1 MTTEDWND
9 PFAEDEAA
17 RERERRRAER
27 AARRRGQRAERTQRQ
42 GALAERVK
50 GVMARSGGDGDGGPL
65 ADPRLAAA
73 PAARSEAPPPR
84 PPAGNRAALGAHQPP
99 PPPPS
104 GSPETARRRR
114 LIVAAAVVV
123 VVVGI
128 VAGAAAAIHH
138 FTAGNSSPPPP
149 KQAEGA
155 AREITIPEGY
165 DRHQIAD
172 LAKQDGI
179 KGDYV
184 KASESFKGFNPA
196 KYGAQNPSSLEGF
209 LFPATYD
216 LPRHPTVDDLIA
228 RQLDAFAQ
236 YMGQVNMKYAKS
248 KNLTPYDVLII
259 GSMIE
264 REAVVEKDRPLIA
277 AVIYNRLSQG
287 IPLGIDATIRFA
299 ENNWTRPLTESDL
312 KLDSPYNTRT
322 NAGLTPTPIGN
333 PGLASL
339 KAAAHP
345 ANVGYL
351 YYVLKPDGCT
361 HFFTANYQEF
371 LQASDKYEAAR
382 QAAGG
387 KAPTDCS

>member
-1 MTTEDWND
+1 MTMDDWSD

-17 RERERRRAER
+17 RAREQRRAER
-27 AARRRGQRAERTQRQ
+27 AARRRERRAERNQKQ

-50 GVMARSGGDGDGGPL
+50 GMLARSDEDGAGP
-65 ADPRLAAA
+65 ADPRVDAA
-73 PAARSEAPPPR
+73 PAARAQAPPPE
-84 PPAGNRAALGAHQPP
+84 PPASNRAALEGRQPP
-99 PPPPS
+99 PPPRTPD
-104 GSPETARRRR
+104 TARRRR
-114 LIVAAAVVV
+114 WIAAVVV
-123 VVVGI
+123 VLVVVGI

-138 FTAGNSSPPPP
+138 FTAGDSSPPPP
-149 KQAEGA
+149 KQAGGA

-179 KGDYV
+179 KGDYMQ
-184 KASESFKGFNPA
+184 ASESFKGFNPG
-196 KYGAQNPSSLEGF
+196 KYGADNPSSLEGF

-216 LPRHPTVDDLIA
+216 LPRHPHIDDLIA
-228 RQLDAFAQ
+228 RQLDAFKQ
-236 YMGQVNMKYAKS
+236 YMGRVDMKYAKS
-248 KNLTPYDVLII
+248 KNLTQYDILII
-259 GSMIE
+259 ASMIE
-264 REAVVEKDRPLIA
+264 REAVVDKDRKLIA
-277 AVIYNRLSQG
+277 AVIYNRLRQG

-299 ENNWTRPLTESDL
+299 ENNWTKPLTESDL

-333 PGLASL
+333 PGLASI

-345 ANVGYL
+345 ANVDYL

-371 LQASDKYEAAR
+371 LQASDKYNAAR
-382 QAAGG
+382 EAAGG
-387 KAPTDCS
+387 KAPTNCS